1 MKMQNKTLFFVVSLL
16 CLQMLSAQAMTVSGT
31 VSDAQT
37 GEALL
42 GAQVFVI
49 GTFVGTTTDDNGAF
63 SLDIE
68 QISEPFES
76 EFGFHIVKRDQ

>member
-42 GAQVFVI
+42 GA
-49 GTFVGTTTDDNGAF
+49 
-63 SLDIE
+63 
-68 QISEPFES
+68 
-76 EFGFHIVKRDQ
+76 